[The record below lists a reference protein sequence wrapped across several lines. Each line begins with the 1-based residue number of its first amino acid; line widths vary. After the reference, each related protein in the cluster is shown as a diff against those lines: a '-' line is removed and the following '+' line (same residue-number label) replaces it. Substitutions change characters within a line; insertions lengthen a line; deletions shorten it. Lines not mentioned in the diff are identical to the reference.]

1 MYQRLTEPTPEGY
14 RADADAALER
24 LGRLEDRIAKLQAE
38 YDQTVASMEALAA
51 QGKEKTVTYRQ
62 LFANKLQLQAMLSY
76 YRTYGLFENEK

>member
-38 YDQTVASMEALAA
+38 YDQTVASREALAA

-62 LFANKLQLQAMLSY
+62 LMGNKMTLREIL
-76 YRTYGLFENEK
+76 YRMGCL